1 MNNKYLCPYNFIFI
15 IELFLLLNQK
25 LLDICGAKVIIRAIN
40 GWKWN
45 KVESG
50 LSGFLGQYQTTM
62 DNKGRFA
69 LPAKLRSVIGENKK
83 PLLDGDLTITK
94 GLEGCLSLY
103 PKAEWSKIQDRLSSL
118 NFTKKDFRFFSRR
131 FYASAG
137 IVTPDKNGRI
147 LIPAHLVA
155 EGKLNKDLLVIGVSD
170 WIEIW
175 DPVRYQYYL
184 EQYSGS
190 YEVAERLFTG
200 DGNQD
205 E

>member
-1 MNNKYLCPYNFIFI
+1 M
-15 IELFLLLNQK
+15 
-25 LLDICGAKVIIRAIN
+25 
-40 GWKWN
+40 
-45 KVESG
+45 
-50 LSGFLGQYQTTM
+50 SGFLGQYQTTM

-69 LPAKLRSVIGENKK
+69 LPAKLRSVVDSDKK
-83 PLLDGDLTITK
+83 PLLVGDLIITK

-103 PKAEWSKIQDRLSSL
+103 PKAEWETIKSRLSTL
-118 NFTKKDFRFFSRR
+118 IFTNKDSRLFSRR
-131 FYASAG
+131 FYSSAG

-147 LIPAHLVA
+147 LIPSHLIT
-155 EGKLNKDLLVIGVSD
+155 EGKFQKDLLVIGVNN

-175 DPVRYQYYL
+175 DPIRYQYYL

-190 YEVAERLFTG
+190 YEDVAERLFTG